1 MIKTLRQIIQLK
13 TALWAN
19 AFLYYWQRLWL
30 VGGWVPDSA
39 YGSRRLKRVLSALA
53 LAARLLLEVCGK
65 PLYLLCFMGLPAVLL
80 AQQNP
85 QAQGVAFLAQAL
97 FFLSGVLGAFGDSQ
111 VFTVTRDKVT
121 CIKYLHMDARTYL
134 QAFLAFKYVPLF
146 LSWLLWLPLAA
157 QALGGTPWQGAALW
171 AMLFGTRML
180 GEAVQLLVFDRTGKV
195 LSRSMVWGWVLI
207 AAGLAGA
214 YAPFLLGGGLSLG
227 RLLLHPAA
235 GAAFLALG
243 AGCLWYI
250 TVGYRGYEETF
261 HRSLD
266 LGFLLSTLL
275 KASSGASTSSKEVA
289 LREQDVRLPA
299 QQRARL
305 EGLHG
310 YAYLNALF
318 FARHRRQLMKPV
330 YYRLLIAAYILA
342 MGALFAL
349 KDPASA
355 RKVGES
361 LTALLPFF
369 VYLMYFMTVADKA
382 ARAMFYNCDK
392 DLLHYAYYRL
402 PHTVLKTFQLRLVRV
417 ALYDVAVAG
426 GVCLAAVGFRLLCG
440 LAPFSADL
448 LLFCAA
454 ILLLAVLFTVHH
466 LGLYYLFQ
474 PYAENLQVKNPFF
487 SIVNGVLFL
496 LCFLCLQLEVGGL
509 GFTVTVLLF
518 TLGYTAAAL
527 VLVYRLAPRTF
538 RVK

>member
-1 MIKTLRQIIQLK
+1 MIKTLGQIIQLK

-19 AFLYYWQRLWL
+19 AFLYYWKRLWL

-39 YGSRRLKRVLSALA
+39 YGSRRLKRVLSALS

-65 PLYLLCFMGLPAVLL
+65 PLYLLCFVGLPALML
-80 AQQNP
+80 AQRQP
-85 QAQGVAFLAQAL
+85 PAQGAAFLAQAL

-111 VFTVTRDKVT
+111 IFSVTRDKVT
-121 CIKYLHMDARTYL
+121 CIKYLHMDARAYL
-134 QAFLAFKYVPLF
+134 QGCLVFKYVPFF

-157 QALGGTPWQGAALW
+157 KALGGTPWQGAALW
-171 AMLFGTRML
+171 AMLFGTRMA
-180 GEAVQLLVFDRTGKV
+180 GEALQLLVFDRTGKV
-195 LSRSMVWGWVLI
+195 PSRSMLWSWLLI
-207 AAGLAGA
+207 FIGLAGA
-214 YAPFLLGGGLSLG
+214 YAPFLTGGRMPLAAF
-227 RLLLHPAA
+227 LLHPAA
-235 GAAFLALG
+235 AAAWLALG

-250 TVGYRGYEETF
+250 TVGYRGYEEKF
-261 HRSLD
+261 HHSLD

-275 KASSGASTSSKEVA
+275 KASSGANTSSKEVA
-289 LREQDVRLPA
+289 LREQDVRMPA
-299 QQRARL
+299 RQQARL
-305 EGLHG
+305 QGLRG

-318 FARHRRQLMKPV
+318 FARHRRQLVKPV
-330 YYRLLIAAYILA
+330 YYRLLIAAGMLA
-342 MGALFAL
+342 AGACFAL
-349 KDPASA
+349 ADPAAA
-355 RKVGES
+355 RRVGEN

-392 DLLHYAYYRL
+392 DLLHYAYYRR
-402 PHTVLKTFQLRLVRV
+402 PQTVLKTFQLRLVRV

-426 GVCLAAVGFRLLCG
+426 AVCLAAVGFRLLCG

-487 SIVNGVLFL
+487 SIVNGILFL

-509 GFTVTVLLF
+509 GFTLTVLLF
-518 TLGYTAAAL
+518 TLLYTAAAL